1 MLLALLALAAVP
13 RAPAAWLG
21 RLDPGQVTGPGL
33 PQGTGARGEGGWP
46 APGAPGLPGGQGA
59 SESGGRP
66 SPPSSSVQLLGAWYV
81 VAVASGEKGFAVEK
95 ATKNM
100 EGVVVTLTPEN
111 KLKVLAS
118 RHR

>member
-1 MLLALLALAAVP
+1 M
-13 RAPAAWLG
+13 
-21 RLDPGQVTGPGL
+21 
-33 PQGTGARGEGGWP
+33 
-46 APGAPGLPGGQGA
+46 
-59 SESGGRP
+59 
-66 SPPSSSVQLLGAWYV
+66 

-95 ATKNM
+95 AARNI